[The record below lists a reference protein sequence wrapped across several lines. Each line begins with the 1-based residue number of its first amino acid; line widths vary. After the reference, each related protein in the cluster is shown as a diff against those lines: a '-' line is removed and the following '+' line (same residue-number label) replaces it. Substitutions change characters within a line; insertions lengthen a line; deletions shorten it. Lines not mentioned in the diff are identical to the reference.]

1 MYTSVCKL
9 SDSGLHQV
17 NSVALH
23 VGQTRNFQV
32 KERENSFDDAVNGQD
47 YVVSAVNEIWRNG
60 VVIQRKTHVI
70 TRKPAPVPLQ

>member
-23 VGQTRNFQV
+23 VRQTRNFQV

-47 YVVSAVNEIWRNG
+47 YVVSAVNEITGTPWYMYI
-60 VVIQRKTHVI
+60 VF
-70 TRKPAPVPLQ
+70 PAL